1 MRTFW
6 VPLSKLDNT
15 ALICFRLQLSRRA
28 VSQRC
33 PPGRSTFSIEM
44 KFIHAELG
52 HRRFTSS
59 GPLPFLPHSADPPP
73 RPPPPL
79 GQGRAP
85 VYPRTSDAEERQRN
99 LFAVN
104 YVEGGFRSQRAGKWA
119 AEYMTNLKDIF
130 NVEWADV
137 SWHKVSLPLRNWCP
151 RCSFMWVM
159 WISGHIS
166 VWHVPHICA
175 TMHFDKIFG
184 WHYSVDPMLERSIS
198 TPVLVSTPRRSGD
211 IISRQWRTSRCF
223 FIIYIWSLAYVTYW
237 TLNIL
242 QIRQPLFSSV
252 VIGALG
258 QVMLSFNATCLVFG
272 VCSPY

>member
-1 MRTFW
+1 MKTTLLLR
-6 VPLSKLDNT
+6 S
-15 ALICFRLQLSRRA
+15 LITYEDLFSSVIQTGQYRINLFPFASEPSRRVAA
-28 VSQRC
+28 VS
-33 PPGRSTFSIEM
+33 PGRSTFSIEM

-59 GPLPFLPHSADPPP
+59 GPLPFLPHSADPSP
-73 RPPPPL
+73 PPPPL

-104 YVEGGFRSQRAGKWA
+104 YVEGGFRSQRTGKWA
-119 AEYMTNLKDIF
+119 AEYVTNLKDIF
-130 NVEWADV
+130 NAEWADV

-184 WHYSVDPMLERSIS
+184 WHYSVDPMMERSIS
-198 TPVLVSTPRRSGD
+198 TPVLTEGVTSFLDSDARPDASSLST
-211 IISRQWRTSRCF
+211 
-223 FIIYIWSLAYVTYW
+223 YV
-237 TLNIL
+237 
-242 QIRQPLFSSV
+242 V
-252 VIGALG
+252 
-258 QVMLSFNATCLVFG
+258 
-272 VCSPY
+272 